1 MTHASLCTG
10 IGACELAATW
20 MRWENLFSCEVD
32 EFCNRVL
39 KHHYPK
45 AKHKNNMIQVIHGK
59 VPSKSNSYKVITLNG
74 HGSLA
79 KQKMLKDYEKSFY
92 LQCDKYRNKGMNGL
106 FEIRL
111 KVFYENQRPD
121 LDNCLKVVLDCLQGC
136 NAIDNDRNCVKVVA
150 EKFIDKMNPR
160 IEFELN
166 WV

>member
-1 MTHASLCTG
+1 
-10 IGACELAATW
+10 
-20 MRWENLFSCEVD
+20 
-32 EFCNRVL
+32 
-39 KHHYPK
+39 
-45 AKHKNNMIQVIHGK
+45 MIQVIHGK

-79 KQKMLKDYEKSFY
+79 KRKTLKDYEKSFY
-92 LQCDKYRNKGMNGL
+92 LQCDKYRNKNMDGL

-111 KVFYENQRPD
+111 KVFYENKRPD
-121 LDNCLKVVLDCLQGC
+121 LDNCLKVVLDCLQEC
-136 NAIDNDRNCVKVVA
+136 KAIKNDRDCVKVVA